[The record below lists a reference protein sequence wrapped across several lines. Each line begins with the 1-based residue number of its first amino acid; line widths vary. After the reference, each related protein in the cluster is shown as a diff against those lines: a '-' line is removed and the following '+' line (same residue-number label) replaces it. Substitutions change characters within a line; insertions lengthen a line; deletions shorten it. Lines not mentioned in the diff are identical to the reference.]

1 MGMGM
6 GIGKSMTLHN
16 LATLPM
22 VNSWLK
28 KSLPAVAAGLLGVGG
43 LALGAQSRAQSVPLL
58 PSVPKTP
65 ATPALTA
72 PAGQPLQHH
81 HHNGHNDQNNN
92 NQHLYNGHNGHK
104 DLKDHKDHNGH
115 NGHNGHNHEVGPA
128 GRSYDLR
135 WLDAMVQHHTGA
147 LRMSEYVF
155 DIGVPGVGALAKE
168 IWRDQAQE
176 IKAMGQWRK
185 AWYPEAPVYPVALA
199 PGGDPDTMAGLV
211 RMSGAQ
217 IAAMRMMESTPNRD
231 NRIPWFLEGM
241 LQHHGGALLMAH
253 DALAKSRNPD
263 LRRLA
268 AAIIVAQRREI
279 IQLRRMLN
287 HDGLNKPEYYRYD
300 ALFSPS

>member
-1 MGMGM
+1 MGMGMGM

-16 LATLPM
+16 LAPLPM

-28 KSLPAVAAGLLGVGG
+28 RSLPAVAASLLGVGG
-43 LALGAQSRAQSVPLL
+43 LALGAQSRAQSLPLL

-65 ATPALTA
+65 ATPALTP
-72 PAGQPLQHH
+72 PAGQPLLHNNNHNHH
-81 HHNGHNDQNNN
+81 DQNNN
-92 NQHLYNGHNGHK
+92 NQHHHK
-104 DLKDHKDHNGH
+104 VH

-185 AWYPEAPVYPVALA
+185 AWFPEAPVYPVALA
-199 PGGDPDTMAGLV
+199 PGGDPDTMAGLI

-231 NRIPWFLEGM
+231 NRVPWFLEGM
-241 LQHHGGALLMAH
+241 LQHHGGALQMAH